1 MDMLVPLYRLP
12 MAREEAVGGLELA
25 HGIKVRHVYAFELS
39 LLRDFVER
47 HFRGGWADEVEMGF
61 RHMPP
66 SVLIAIKEGK
76 IVGFAGYDCT
86 FNGFFGP
93 TGVEEAYR
101 KKGIGKALLIASMWE
116 LKALGYAYAVVGSVS
131 TSEFYAKS
139 IGATPIE
146 GSTPGAYLD
155 MLKRPAV

>member
-12 MAREEAVGGLELA
+12 MTREEAVGGLERA
-25 HGIKVRHVYAFELS
+25 HDIKIRHVYPFELS
-39 LLRDFVER
+39 LLRAFVEK
-47 HFRGGWADEVEMGF
+47 HFRGGWPDEVEMGF

-66 SVLIAIKEGK
+66 SVLIAIKDRQ

-93 TGVEEAYR
+93 TGVAETYR

-139 IGATPIE
+139 IGAIPIE
-146 GSTPGAYLD
+146 GSDPGAYLD
-155 MLKRPAV
+155 TLKRT